1 MHIHCKYHPQIEK
14 YIYITK
20 KFSACFHVFLPFPAS
35 LIPRAFVTLFQWNE
49 QRSKGF
55 IYFIILWWIF
65 YIANMLGEKEKPIA
79 SAHANDANKLIAWL
93 IKTQKSSAFSLY
105 FTNSTVQK
113 LLKKMFECIS
123 K

>member
-1 MHIHCKYHPQIEK
+1 
-14 YIYITK
+14 
-20 KFSACFHVFLPFPAS
+20 
-35 LIPRAFVTLFQWNE
+35 
-49 QRSKGF
+49 
-55 IYFIILWWIF
+55 
-65 YIANMLGEKEKPIA
+65 MLGEKEKPTA

>member
-1 MHIHCKYHPQIEK
+1 MHIHCKYHPKLKSTSTSQKQI
-14 YIYITK
+14 
-20 KFSACFHVFLPFPAS
+20 SACFRVFLPFPAS
-35 LIPRAFVTLFQWNE
+35 LILRAFVTLFQWNE
-49 QRSKGF
+49 QRSKEF

-65 YIANMLGEKEKPIA
+65 YIANMLGEKEKPMA

-105 FTNSTVQK
+105 FTNSTGQK

>member
-1 MHIHCKYHPQIEK
+1 MHIHCKYHPKLKSTSTSQKQI
-14 YIYITK
+14 
-20 KFSACFHVFLPFPAS
+20 SACFRVFLPFPAS
-35 LIPRAFVTLFQWNE
+35 LILRAFVTLFQWNE
-49 QRSKGF
+49 QRSKEF

-65 YIANMLGEKEKPIA
+65 YIANMLGEKEKPMA
-79 SAHANDANKLIAWL
+79 SVHANDANKLIAWL

-105 FTNSTVQK
+105 FTNSTGQK